1 MRSPRGWK
9 PTSSKFRASGKEG
22 TAFAVSVNPLVISFV
37 SGKGGVGKTSL
48 AANFAWLCGRV
59 GKTVLIDLDFQNQGA
74 TGLFLALLPTD
85 ACGASDALAGPNDF
99 SRCEPIRVEENVFF
113 IPAIPLHNPLEYSKM
128 ADLMRDPALVVRLR
142 AFLNYLQSR
151 FLFDI
156 LILDCHGGLDYV
168 SVAAHALSD
177 ETVVVTEADTVTFNG
192 TLELLDF
199 YSAQRSSLE
208 TAAIGAVAGSV
219 LETPM
224 FEARQRAEPPES
236 TGRISFVVN
245 RLPSK
250 YRFRDVDSTY
260 TRLIAN
266 YGGDLRLRPSVL
278 SFIPEENF
286 LAESFGEY
294 PFCVK
299 LAPTS
304 VVARKLQLM
313 MTDLIVPDPSTM
325 RSYRPLRRLRSKR
338 YRSKVRE
345 IVVSAESR
353 NTKNII
359 YAFGWLWTLFSAAMV
374 ALICFS
380 FWGVAHPHPDGFL
393 DFFLNPL
400 LGVFI
405 VLFFLPFGYYC
416 VRAQFGLMF
425 YYNSVYRFRRAL
437 IRTTGSP
444 LNLWQKLSL
453 VRLWL
458 LRLGSAIGPL
468 FLLPMT
474 LIYIVGGALIALRF
488 VPL

>member
-1 MRSPRGWK
+1 M
-9 PTSSKFRASGKEG
+9 
-22 TAFAVSVNPLVISFV
+22 SVNPLVISFV

-224 FEARQRAEPPES
+224 FGAEPPES

-380 FWGVAHPHPDGFL
+380 FSSLAAKDTVEELVLRYLQSRPVGVS
-393 DFFLNPL
+393 
-400 LGVFI
+400 I

-425 YYNSVYRFRRAL
+425 YYNSLVFGKVLYETL
-437 IRTTGSP
+437 LSKTGD
-444 LNLWQKLSL
+444 N
-453 VRLWL
+453 RCD
-458 LRLGSAIGPL
+458 
-468 FLLPMT
+468 T
-474 LIYIVGGALIALRF
+474 Y
-488 VPL
+488 

>member
-1 MRSPRGWK
+1 M
-9 PTSSKFRASGKEG
+9 
-22 TAFAVSVNPLVISFV
+22 SVNPLVISFV

-224 FEARQRAEPPES
+224 FGAEPPES

-380 FWGVAHPHPDGFL
+380 FSSLAAKDTVEELVLRYLQSRPVGVS
-393 DFFLNPL
+393 
-400 LGVFI
+400 I

-468 FLLPMT
+468 FLLPIT
-474 LIYIVGGALIALRF
+474 LIYIVGGALIALRS
-488 VPL
+488 V